1 MQQVLGVRGGTLR
14 AQRGKGHLG
23 PPKGLASGH
32 QDRTGGAGAG
42 DDSRSESQMIG
53 QKDRG
58 TGAGGDPLGACL
70 LLGQLRPTLGRTQGP
85 ECDLVAALPGPGPMV
100 SVPARSLTEIFKGA
114 PFCHR
119 SDPFHPGVTS
129 LPRLKKH
136 AQQSKCPPSPRPCLH
151 PGTWQ
156 PEAGEAAA
164 RAIGP
169 DRGNKLSL

>member
-58 TGAGGDPLGACL
+58 TGAGGDPLGACSWASC
-70 LLGQLRPTLGRTQGP
+70 GQRWEGLK
-85 ECDLVAALPGPGPMV
+85 
-100 SVPARSLTEIFKGA
+100 ARS
-114 PFCHR
+114 
-119 SDPFHPGVTS
+119 VTWWLLS
-129 LPRLKKH
+129 LAL
-136 AQQSKCPPSPRPCLH
+136 ASWCLFL
-151 PGTWQ
+151 
-156 PEAGEAAA
+156 PEA
-164 RAIGP
+164 
-169 DRGNKLSL
+169 

>member
-58 TGAGGDPLGACL
+58 TGAGETPLA
-70 LLGQLRPTLGRTQGP
+70 P
-85 ECDLVAALPGPGPMV
+85 APGP
-100 SVPARSLTEIFKGA
+100 
-114 PFCHR
+114 
-119 SDPFHPGVTS
+119 
-129 LPRLKKH
+129 
-136 AQQSKCPPSPRPCLH
+136 
-151 PGTWQ
+151 
-156 PEAGEAAA
+156 AAA
-164 RAIGP
+164 NAGKDSRPGA
-169 DRGNKLSL
+169 